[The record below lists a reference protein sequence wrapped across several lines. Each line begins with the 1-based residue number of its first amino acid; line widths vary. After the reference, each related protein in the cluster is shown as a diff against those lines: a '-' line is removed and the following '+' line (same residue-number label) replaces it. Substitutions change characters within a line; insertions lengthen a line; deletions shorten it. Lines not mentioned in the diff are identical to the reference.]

1 MRTIDSCSNVMH
13 MQSDSINRYKFEMG
27 VMENKYSAAYQL
39 LKNDWKIEDIA
50 RITELDQDQIK
61 QLID

>member
-1 MRTIDSCSNVMH
+1 MDYEISYNMG
-13 MQSDSINRYKFEMG
+13 FEMG
-27 VMENKYSAAYQL
+27 VMESKYSAAYQL

>member
-1 MRTIDSCSNVMH
+1 
-13 MQSDSINRYKFEMG
+13 MG